1 MSIPF
6 LNREIVSF
14 HAAALVLGG
23 AALVSKLLGLFRDRL
38 LAGRFGAGDDLDVYY
53 AAFQVPDILYTVL
66 LVGAASAAVLPILL
80 AVERRGK
87 AEGERFLG
95 NLLTVF
101 GIGAVVAAFAAAITA
116 PFFVPLL
123 VPGFGAEKLELAIR
137 LTRLMLGNV
146 VFLGLASILSTL
158 LQARHRFFAFAL
170 PPIVYNIGI
179 IVGILVF
186 VPVVGVIGL
195 AMGVLLGGLL
205 QVLIQ
210 LPAVRG
216 LGFRFRPRF
225 DLGDPH
231 LRSVFRTS
239 APRVLALS
247 LSQVTIAV
255 LAAVASLFAGGSLAA
270 FRLAANLLFV
280 PVGLFGVSYA
290 LAVFP
295 KLSGASLDG
304 AGEHFREH
312 FAAGFRN
319 ILFWALPATALLVV
333 LRAHIVRVI
342 LGSGA
347 FDWGDTRLVAA
358 LLAAMAMAI
367 ISESVLP
374 LVLRGFYAL
383 GRTREPFLWSAIGSL
398 GTIAFAFALMIWFH
412 SSPGMLADLAR
423 VLRIADLPHP
433 EVLAVGV
440 AFALGSLLSA
450 ALLLLALRRTVR
462 HALGV
467 PIELAGDIAVMV
479 GASVLAGVAAYL
491 ALMPFPALIAT
502 NTFLGILVQG
512 LAAGSVG
519 CLVYGIILFTQ
530 KNPELLGL
538 LASIRSRRVSPAAV
552 PAVFETEKLDG
563 EAGK

>member
-1 MSIPF
+1 MNIPF

-23 AALVSKLLGLFRDRL
+23 AALASRILGLFRDRL
-38 LAGRFGAGDDLDVYY
+38 LAARFGAGDELDVYY
-53 AAFQVPDILYTVL
+53 ASFQVPDILYTIL
-66 LVGAASAAVLPILL
+66 LVGAASAAILPALL
-80 AVERRGK
+80 AAERRDR

-101 GIGAVVAAFAAAITA
+101 GIAAVGAAFAAAVAA

-123 VPGFGAEKLELAIR
+123 APGFGPEKLELAIQ

-170 PPIVYNIGI
+170 PPIVYNVGIIIGI
-179 IVGILVF
+179 LFF
-186 VPVVGVIGL
+186 VPAFGIRGL
-195 AMGVLLGGLL
+195 ALGVLLGGLL

-225 DLGDPH
+225 DLGDSN
-231 LRSVFRTS
+231 LRSVLRTS

-247 LSQVTIAV
+247 LSQITLAL
-255 LAAVASLFAGGSLAA
+255 LAAIASLFAGGSLAA

-319 ILFWALPATALLVV
+319 ILFWVLPATALLIV

-358 LLAAMAMAI
+358 LLAAMAIAV
-367 ISESVLP
+367 ISESVLA

-383 GRTREPFLWSAIGSL
+383 GRTREPLLWSVIGSL
-398 GTIAFAFALMIWFH
+398 ATIAFAVALMRWFNA
-412 SSPGMLADLAR
+412 SPGLLADLAR
-423 VLRIADLPHP
+423 VLRIADLPNP

-440 AFALGSLLSA
+440 AFAAGSLLSA
-450 ALLLLALRRTVR
+450 ALLLLALRRAAR
-462 HALGV
+462 RALGV
-467 PIELAGDIAVMV
+467 PIALAGDIAAMV
-479 GASVLAGVAAYL
+479 GAAVLAGIAAYL
-491 ALMPFPALIAT
+491 ALLPFPALIAT
-502 NTFLGILVQG
+502 NTFLGIFAQG
-512 LAAGSVG
+512 LTAGSVG
-519 CLVYGIILFTQ
+519 CLVYGVILFTQ

-538 LASIRSRRVSPAAV
+538 LASIRGRRVSPATV